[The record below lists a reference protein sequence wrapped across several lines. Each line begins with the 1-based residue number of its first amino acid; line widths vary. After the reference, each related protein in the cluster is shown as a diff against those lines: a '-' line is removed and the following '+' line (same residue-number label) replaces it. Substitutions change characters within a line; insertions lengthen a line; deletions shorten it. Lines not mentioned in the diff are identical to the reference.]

1 MLWFSNFT
9 KEEMVSHSLNGTCVP
24 ILVNCVY
31 VWVSVHRERKSISIA
46 RIVKDMSTYISQRSL
61 WYYISLLFLLA
72 LFLLCSSAWEYQFER
87 PADSC
92 IGTYSGM
99 QQFLDWTVIMATT
112 TPKCGHPPVA
122 KPHPGKKWHWVSC
135 FMCCSV
141 EISTQKSSFQ
151 WVTHLQTVTFHGLCV
166 CDSQPTWMYRNLGD
180 CILEQ
185 ALCARSYT
193 TSLDL

>member
-112 TPKCGHPPVA
+112 TPKCGHTPPKNDIEVVA
-122 KPHPGKKWHWVSC
+122 FSFAVSRSAHKRVHFSGLLIC
-135 FMCCSV
+135 KLLHFMVCVSV
-141 EISTQKSSFQ
+141 IASLPECTVISETA
-151 WVTHLQTVTFHGLCV
+151 
-166 CDSQPTWMYRNLGD
+166 Y
-180 CILEQ
+180 
-185 ALCARSYT
+185 
-193 TSLDL
+193 